1 MTRNKIITIIA
12 IIMAMMVIIP
22 CMAEV
27 NIIDL
32 LSANKDIVHRVMS
45 QNGYKLI
52 YIDNENNLELFGNN
66 EQYPIVKYGVI
77 YEKNKISSISMFLE
91 YETPEETASDMTLK
105 SIMFEILYGDPMI
118 YYNGFI
124 WFAIQENITIAM
136 NIEPYF
142 IMVMKIK

>member
-1 MTRNKIITIIA
+1 MSIA

-66 EQYPIVKYGVI
+66 EQYPIVKYCVI

-91 YETPEETASDMTLK
+91 YKTSEEKVSDMTLK

>member
-1 MTRNKIITIIA
+1 MTRNKFITIIA
-12 IIMAMMVIIP
+12 IIIAMMVIIP
-22 CMAEV
+22 CSAEV

-66 EQYPIVKYGVI
+66 EQYPIVKYGII
-77 YEKNKISSISMFLE
+77 YDRNKISSISMFLE
-91 YETPEETASDMTLK
+91 YKTSEEKVSDMTLK

>member
-1 MTRNKIITIIA
+1 MTRNKFITIIA
-12 IIMAMMVIIP
+12 IIIAMMVIIP

>member
-1 MTRNKIITIIA
+1 MTRNKFITIIA
-12 IIMAMMVIIP
+12 IIIAMLITIP
-22 CMAEV
+22 CIAQVDIISMLDGNRNTVHRIMAE
-27 NIIDL
+27 
-32 LSANKDIVHRVMS
+32 
-45 QNGYKLI
+45 NGYELF
-52 YIDNENNLELFGNN
+52 YINNENNLEFFGND
-66 EQYPIVKYGVI
+66 EQYPIVKYCVI

-91 YETPEETASDMTLK
+91 YKTSEEKVSDMTLK
-105 SIMFEILYGDPMI
+105 RIMFEILYGDPMI

>member
-1 MTRNKIITIIA
+1 MTRNKFITIIA

-52 YIDNENNLELFGNN
+52 YIDNENNLEFFGND
-66 EQYPIVKYGVI
+66 EQYPIVKYCVI

-91 YETPEETASDMTLK
+91 YKTSEEKVSDMTLK
-105 SIMFEILYGDPMI
+105 RIMFEILYGDPMI

>member
-91 YETPEETASDMTLK
+91 YETPEETASDMTLR

>member
-1 MTRNKIITIIA
+1 
-12 IIMAMMVIIP
+12 MMVIIP
-22 CMAEV
+22 CSAEV

-66 EQYPIVKYGVI
+66 EQYPIVKYGII
-77 YEKNKISSISMFLE
+77 YDRNKISSISMFLE
-91 YETPEETASDMTLK
+91 YKTSEEKVSDMTLK

>member
-1 MTRNKIITIIA
+1 
-12 IIMAMMVIIP
+12 MAMMVIIP

-91 YETPEETASDMTLK
+91 YKTSEEKVSDMTLK
-105 SIMFEILYGDPMI
+105 RIMFEILYGDPMI

>member
-52 YIDNENNLELFGNN
+52 YIDNENNLEFFGND
-66 EQYPIVKYGVI
+66 EQYPIVKYCVI

-91 YETPEETASDMTLK
+91 YKTSEEKVSDMTLK

>member
-1 MTRNKIITIIA
+1 MTRNKFITIIA

-52 YIDNENNLELFGNN
+52 YIDNENNLELFGND

-91 YETPEETASDMTLK
+91 YETPEETASDMTLR

-142 IMVMKIK
+142 IMLMNNK

>member
-1 MTRNKIITIIA
+1 MTRNKFITIIA

-52 YIDNENNLELFGNN
+52 YIDNENNLEFFGND
-66 EQYPIVKYGVI
+66 EQYPIVKYCVI

-91 YETPEETASDMTLK
+91 YKTSEEKVSDMTLK

-142 IMVMKIK
+142 IMLMNNK

>member
-1 MTRNKIITIIA
+1 MTRNKFITIIA

-52 YIDNENNLELFGNN
+52 YIDNENNLEFFGND

-91 YETPEETASDMTLK
+91 YKTSEEKVSDMTLK
-105 SIMFEILYGDPMI
+105 RIMFEILYGDPMI

>member
-91 YETPEETASDMTLK
+91 YKTSEEKVSDMTLK
-105 SIMFEILYGDPMI
+105 RIMFEILYGNPMI

>member
-1 MTRNKIITIIA
+1 
-12 IIMAMMVIIP
+12 MAMMVIIP

-52 YIDNENNLELFGNN
+52 YIDNENNLEFFGND
-66 EQYPIVKYGVI
+66 EQYPIVKYCVI

-91 YETPEETASDMTLK
+91 YKTSEEKVSDMTLK

>member
-1 MTRNKIITIIA
+1 
-12 IIMAMMVIIP
+12 MAMMVIIP

-91 YETPEETASDMTLK
+91 YKTSEEKVSDMTLK
-105 SIMFEILYGDPMI
+105 RIMFEILYGNPMI

>member
-91 YETPEETASDMTLK
+91 YETPEETASDMTLR

-124 WFAIQENITIAM
+124 WFVIEDNITIAM
-136 NIEPYF
+136 NIDPYF
-142 IMVMKIK
+142 IMLMNNK